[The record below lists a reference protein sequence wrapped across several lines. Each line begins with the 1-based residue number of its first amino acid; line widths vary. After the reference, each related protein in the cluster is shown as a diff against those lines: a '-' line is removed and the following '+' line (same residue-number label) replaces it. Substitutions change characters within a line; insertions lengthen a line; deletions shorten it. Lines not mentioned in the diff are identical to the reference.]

1 MVSISMPKQHELTMC
16 KLYALKHL
24 KFNTKTKIKTLF
36 CLILNKFQ
44 TYSLVSSKPSP
55 LTIFSKC
62 LSTFLA
68 QYNMFLDILSLK
80 KFYFEL
86 NSGWNYRLTAFNLPE
101 VRVFVI
107 TDRTF
112 FHSSSFSTVISLSM
126 GSTRKESMTFSI
138 KTGKTKRIKSD

>member
-80 KFYFEL
+80 KLYFEL
-86 NSGWNYRLTAFNLPE
+86 NSGWNRLIIDLQLL
-101 VRVFVI
+101 I
-107 TDRTF
+107 C
-112 FHSSSFSTVISLSM
+112 
-126 GSTRKESMTFSI
+126 RKLEFLWLRIEHFSI
-138 KTGKTKRIKSD
+138 LRLLARSLVCLWALLGKNRWPIA